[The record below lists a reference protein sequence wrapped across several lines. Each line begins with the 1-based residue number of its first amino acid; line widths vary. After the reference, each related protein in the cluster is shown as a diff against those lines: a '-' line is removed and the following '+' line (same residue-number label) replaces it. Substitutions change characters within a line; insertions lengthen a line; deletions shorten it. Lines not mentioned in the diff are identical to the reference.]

1 MNAPTVKGPGKVR
14 IYRVWAFA
22 LRLYLIIPPLGRIST
37 TSGAKEGKMKILH
50 WALVHAAGA
59 VLAMVAAVSASAQNY
74 PNRPITIVLP
84 FAAGGGGDML
94 ARIVSA
100 KLEQQLG
107 RPVLVEPKPGAGGVI
122 ASNVVAKGTAD
133 GYTLLMGTSSPLA
146 INVTLYKSLPYNP
159 GTDFIPVIDMARV
172 PFVLVVNPSLPVKTV
187 RELIQFAKE
196 NPDKLSF
203 GSSGVGSPGHL
214 FMEMFKSMT
223 GTSMIHVPYKGTLPA
238 LSDVVAGHI
247 QLMFCDVGPCRGQL
261 ESGAVRPLGIAT
273 KTRFT
278 TVPNIPTIAESGVPG
293 YEAAAWQMLVAPAKT
308 PREIVDKLHAEL
320 KSILD
325 QQEVKDQI
333 IQNGFIPVDNP
344 SVDELHAF
352 VNAEIMRWGKVVTQT
367 GLAGS
372 Q

>member
-1 MNAPTVKGPGKVR
+1 
-14 IYRVWAFA
+14 
-22 LRLYLIIPPLGRIST
+22 
-37 TSGAKEGKMKILH
+37 MKILH
-50 WALVHAAGA
+50 GALAHAAGA
-59 VLAMVAAVSASAQNY
+59 VLAMMAAVSASAQPY

-84 FAAGGGGDML
+84 FAPGGGGDL
-94 ARIVSA
+94 LVRSISA
-100 KLEQQLG
+100 KLEQRLG
-107 RPVLVEPKPGAGGVI
+107 KPVVIESKPGAGGVI
-122 ASNVVAKGTAD
+122 ASNIVAKSAPD

-187 RELIQFAKE
+187 RELIEYAKA
-196 NPDKLSF
+196 NPNKLSF

-238 LSDVVAGHI
+238 LRDAVAGHL

-273 KTRFT
+273 KTRFV
-278 TVPNIPTIAESGVPG
+278 TVPNTPTIAESGVPG
-293 YEAAAWQMLVAPAKT
+293 FEAAAWQMLVVPAKT
-308 PREIVDKLHAEL
+308 PREIVEKLHGEL

-333 IQNGFIPVDNP
+333 IKTGFIPVDNP
-344 SVDELHAF
+344 SVNELHAF
-352 VNAEIMRWGKVVTQT
+352 VNSEITRWGKVVTQT